1 MSGNGLKFLELC
13 KEYLE
18 RIEKEQAENF
28 KKAGELVGDRI
39 MEGGIIHAI
48 GTGGHTNLPAY
59 DLFYRSGGLCA
70 VNFIVP
76 LGAHYGA
83 AAATHGMR
91 IERTPG
97 YMRQVIDYY
106 RVGKDDVCIIFNNIG
121 VNAATID
128 AALECKERGAKVI
141 GVAGS
146 PWQEGIPKGHYTRHP
161 SNKNLRDIVDV
172 FIDDYNP
179 IGDNVITIE
188 GFDRTIAPIS
198 QMTDS
203 YIVRR
208 IEIEAVEYMVSK
220 RFTPDVWVSANTVG
234 GDEANAAY
242 QEKYY
247 NKIKLL

>member
-1 MSGNGLKFLELC
+1 MGAGKEFLRLS

-28 KKAGELVGDRI
+28 KRAGKLIGDRI
-39 MEGGIIHAI
+39 MDGGIIHAI
-48 GTGGHTNLPAY
+48 GTGGHAILPAY
-59 DLFYRSGGLCA
+59 DMFYRSGGLCA

-76 LGAHYGA
+76 LGALYGA
-83 AAATHGMR
+83 APATHGMR

-97 YMRQVIDYY
+97 YMRQVIDYH
-106 RVGKDDVCIIFNNIG
+106 RIGKDDVCIIFNNIG

-128 AALECKERGAKVI
+128 AALECKEREAKVI

-146 PWQEGIPKGHYTRHP
+146 PWQKAIPKGHHTRHP
-161 SNKNLRDIVDV
+161 SNKNLMDIVDV

-179 IGDNVITIE
+179 VGDNVIAIK
-188 GFDRTIAPIS
+188 GFDRSIAPIS
-198 QMTDS
+198 QVTDS

-208 IEIEAVEYMVSK
+208 IEIEAIEYMVSK
-220 RFTPDVWVSANTVG
+220 GFSPDVWVSANTVG

-242 QEKYY
+242 QDKYY